1 MSGGLMIEKGDSVET
16 SVEKFSFGVEKKKYD
31 LVENSVEKFPSQLNT
46 FDLIDDGHYFMIKFL
61 QS

>member
-1 MSGGLMIEKGDSVET
+1 MIEKGDSVET

-31 LVENSVEKFPSQLNT
+31 LVENSVEKFRSQLNT